1 MNLRNHSA
9 VLYVGL
15 IRDLRNATVNL
26 HAKGPDTIWRCRSHR
41 ISIIGKHGKIR
52 SSELDL
58 QLKDRHGAECKICQR
73 PFTCFRWMPGK
84 GMRYK
89 KTEVCQTCA
98 KMKNVCQTCL
108 LDLEF
113 GLPVQVRD
121 HALQIQDDLPRQGA
135 NRDYYIQNQERE
147 LALTDGT
154 TPGGA
159 LAKISDSASND
170 LLKKLARN
178 QPYYQRNKPHICSF
192 FVKGECRRGEECPYR
207 HEKPSDPDDPL
218 SHQNMRD
225 RYYGNNDPVAEKLL
239 TRAKALPV
247 LQAPEDTS
255 ITTLYVGDLGPAGMI
270 GEVDLRDYFYQ
281 FGEIR
286 SLNLLPNKGCAFISF
301 TTRLAAEKAAERSFN
316 KLILQGRRLKIRWG
330 RPQAQNTQEEK
341 KRAEPVAGLPNP
353 CPLPDLF
360 DEETNPSNKRARID
374 HIPMPPL
381 PPAATYTPPAQLI
394 VPQVSYKGI
403 VSYIPASA
411 TKVYYPS
418 QDPQRLGMFSL
429 RTCLRPF
436 ILMNRAS
443 SSSTDITATGHH
455 LVEDDDGVVQML
467 KDPYCK
473 PARQCFLCSKKIELD
488 YKNARL
494 LQQFV
499 STFSGRVYDQHI
511 TGLCDGQQKRLLETI
526 ALSRRAGYMPVFIK
540 DPKYLRDPKLFD
552 PLKPIRPH
560 SYA

>member
-1 MNLRNHSA
+1 MALSKSSYQYNRKTWEDSEFPILCQTCLGSNP
-9 VLYVGL
+9 Y
-15 IRDLRNATVNL
+15 IRM
-26 HAKGPDTIWRCRSHR
+26 
-41 ISIIGKHGKIR
+41 
-52 SSELDL
+52 
-58 QLKDRHGAECKICQR
+58 LKDRHGAECKICQR

-159 LAKISDSASND
+159 LAKITDSASND

-247 LQAPEDTS
+247 LQAPEDTT
-255 ITTLYVGDLGPAGMI
+255 ITTLYIGDLGPAGVI

-360 DEETNPSNKRARID
+360 DEEMNSSKRARID

-381 PPAATYTPPAQLI
+381 PPAAAYTPPAQLI
-394 VPQVSYKGI
+394 VPQVPYKGLM
-403 VSYIPASA
+403 SYIPASA

-418 QDPQRLGMFSL
+418 QDPQRLGAKGDM
-429 RTCLRPF
+429 
-436 ILMNRAS
+436 
-443 SSSTDITATGHH
+443 
-455 LVEDDDGVVQML
+455 
-467 KDPYCK
+467 
-473 PARQCFLCSKKIELD
+473 IE
-488 YKNARL
+488 
-494 LQQFV
+494 
-499 STFSGRVYDQHI
+499 
-511 TGLCDGQQKRLLETI
+511 
-526 ALSRRAGYMPVFIK
+526 
-540 DPKYLRDPKLFD
+540 
-552 PLKPIRPH
+552 
-560 SYA
+560 